1 MKYIKLLIEFD
12 GANYQGWQ
20 TQRSGLT
27 IQDCMSR
34 TISGITGESIKLTS
48 ASRTDAG
55 VHALGQVAVFG
66 TDSRLTADTMKRA
79 LNARLPKD
87 IRIIEAEALD
97 YEFHPRYA
105 AVKKSYF
112 YLIEKTQ
119 KQSVFFHGYTWRI
132 PISLDLGSMNKA
144 SELLLGEHDF
154 SAFRGAGCGA
164 KTTVRTIHS
173 ITLSKHDYIDFMTAR
188 VHGDFIKIRIE
199 ANAFLRH
206 MVRNIVGTLVEVG
219 KGRISPETL
228 TDILASC
235 DRKMAGPTAPAKG
248 LFLEKVFYYDR
259 ESPDKV

>member
-1 MKYIKLLIEFD
+1 MKYFKLIIEFD

-34 TISGITGESIKLTS
+34 TISGITGGPIKLTS

-55 VHALGQVAVFG
+55 VHALGQVAVFR
-66 TDSRLTADTMKRA
+66 TDSRLSADTMKRA

-97 YEFHPRYA
+97 YEFHPRYQ

-119 KQSVFFHGYTWRI
+119 KQSVFFHRFTWRV
-132 PISLDLGSMNKA
+132 SGTLDLGKMNKA
-144 SELLLGEHDF
+144 AELLLGEHDF

-173 ITLSKHDYIDFMTAR
+173 IGLSGHDYIDFMAAKIQ
-188 VHGDFIKIRIE
+188 GDFIKIRIE

-219 KGRISPETL
+219 KGRTSPEAL
-228 TDILASC
+228 TDILTSC

-248 LFLEKVFYYDR
+248 LFLEKVFYPVR
-259 ESPDKV
+259 EGL